1 MVQEEV
7 EDLDGSPIHTEV
19 AEVMGVVLTIVDMIL
34 ATGGM
39 IVLIIMV
46 IGVVDTKRRREI
58 DLKRVLFV
66 KALIIYVWLVSKG
79 RKELNRY
86 NDTEFLT

>member
-7 EDLDGSPIHTEV
+7 EDLDGSLIHTEV
-19 AEVMGVVLTIVDMIL
+19 AEEMGVVLTIVDMIL

-66 KALIIYVWLVSKG
+66 KALITIYVWLVSG
-79 RKELNRY
+79 GEMNRY
-86 NDTEFLT
+86 NDIEFLT